1 MEEQNKNIKILIVDD
16 EPNFREIIRFNLIN
30 IGFSNLEE
38 ASNGVEALQKIQEFK
53 PDLVILDIIMPK
65 KDGIET
71 ALEIKAKEETKDT
84 KFVFLTNLGEDI
96 LTEDGRLVDEKIA
109 KELGALDFF
118 RKTDDFSILVEKIKK
133 ILAISQ

>member
-84 KFVFLTNLGEDI
+84 K
-96 LTEDGRLVDEKIA
+96 
-109 KELGALDFF
+109 
-118 RKTDDFSILVEKIKK
+118 
-133 ILAISQ
+133 